1 MTAEQAIEVL
11 MQLYRDYI
19 TLDCDAADG
28 NTDAAIAKAIIALD
42 KYKEFEEKQNES
54 KANC

>member
-19 TLDCDAADG
+19 TLDCEAADG
-28 NTDAAIAKAIIALD
+28 DTDAAIAKAIIALNY
-42 KYKEFEEKQNES
+42 YKENKENES
-54 KANC
+54 KTNC